1 MEIIIQCPAQ
11 KLGALNNLTIIQHV
25 VWKTDFKIPFSCP
38 MSVQYKIQTVLLL
51 DVLSEYYGFSMLL
64 FGKHGNFL

>member
-11 KLGALNNLTIIQHV
+11 KLEALNNLTITQYV
-25 VWKTDFKIPFSCP
+25 VWKTDFKIPFFLP

-51 DVLSEYYGFSMLL
+51 KVLSEYYGFSILL
-64 FGKHGNFL
+64 FGKHSNFL

>member
-11 KLGALNNLTIIQHV
+11 ELEALNNLTIMQYV
-25 VWKTDFKIPFSCP
+25 VWKTDFKKSFFLP

-51 DVLSEYYGFSMLL
+51 KVLSEYYGFSMLL
-64 FGKHGNFL
+64 FGKHSNFL